1 METIIPYATD
11 ISLWSVVKLVIA
23 VAGIAALLVANSVV
37 MVYLERK
44 VAGFV
49 QRRPGPYEVGPWGL
63 LQTVADAVK
72 LLGKQLVI
80 PGNADRF
87 LFLLAP
93 VLCMFPMF
101 LLFLVIPYGPILT
114 GLEVN
119 LGLLLIL
126 AFAGLEG
133 LAVIAGGWAS
143 NNKYSL
149 IGAART
155 VSQSVAYEIPLILA
169 ILALAFQ
176 HGSLNLTVIT
186 QDQSGWVWNWN
197 VFHQP
202 LAFLIFVITCFGE
215 TNRAPFDLPEG
226 ESELTGGYHTEYS
239 GMGFALFFMAEYTS
253 MMLVSF
259 LAAVLFLGGSNAPF
273 PVPYIDGVWWTL
285 IKMGAFM
292 TFMLWVRW
300 TFPRVRF
307 DQLLNIN
314 WKWLLPLGLLNLW
327 VTALV
332 MKVVGN

>member
-1 METIIPYATD
+1 MD
-11 ISLWSVVKLVIA
+11 INLWSVSKLVIA
-23 VAGIAALLVANSVV
+23 LTGIIVLLIANSVV
-37 MVYLERK
+37 MVWLERK

-49 QRRPGPYEVGPWGL
+49 QRRPGPYAVGPHGV
-63 LQTVADAVK
+63 LQTIADTVK
-72 LLGKQLVI
+72 LLGKQIVI
-80 PGNADRF
+80 PGSSDRL
-87 LFLLAP
+87 LFLLGP

-101 LLFLVIPYGPILT
+101 LLFLVIPYGPWLT
-114 GLEVN
+114 GLEIN
-119 LGLLLIL
+119 LGILLIL

-133 LAVIAGGWAS
+133 LAVLAGGWAS

-169 ILALAFQ
+169 MLALAFMT
-176 HGSLNLTVIT
+176 GSLNLSTISE
-186 QDQSGWVWNWN
+186 QQSGWFWNWN
-197 VFHQP
+197 IFKQP
-202 LAFLIFVITCFGE
+202 LAFFIFIITCFGE

-259 LAAVLFLGGSNAPF
+259 LAAVLFLGGYNS
-273 PVPYIDGVWWTL
+273 PVPWLDGIWWTFL
-285 IKMGAFM
+285 KMGAFM
-292 TFMLWVRW
+292 TFMIWVRW

-327 VTALV
+327 LTAIII
-332 MKVVGN
+332 KIF

>member
-1 METIIPYATD
+1 MD
-11 ISLWSVVKLVIA
+11 ISLWNVVKLVIA
-23 VAGIAALLVANSVV
+23 LVAIIVLLIANSVV
-37 MVYLERK
+37 MVWLERK

-49 QRRPGPYEVGPWGL
+49 QRRPGPYVVGPHGVF
-63 LQTVADAVK
+63 QTIADAVK
-72 LLGKQLVI
+72 LQTKQIVL
-80 PGNADRF
+80 PGSSDRL
-87 LFLLAP
+87 LFLLGP
-93 VLCMFPMF
+93 VLSMFPMF
-101 LLFLVIPYGPILT
+101 LMFLVIPYGPWLT

-133 LAVIAGGWAS
+133 LAVLTGGWAS

-149 IGAART
+149 IGAARC

-169 ILALAFQ
+169 VLAISFMT
-176 HGSLNLTVIT
+176 GSLNLTTIT
-186 QDQSGWVWNWN
+186 EGQAGWVWNWN
-197 VFHQP
+197 IFKQP
-202 LAFLIFVITCFGE
+202 LAFFIFVVTCFGE

-259 LAAVLFLGGSNAPF
+259 LAAVLFQGGAYGLFLNG
-273 PVPYIDGVWWTL
+273 IWWTFL
-285 IKMGAFM
+285 KMGAFM
-292 TFMLWVRW
+292 TFMIWVRW

-314 WKWLLPLGLLNLW
+314 WQWLLPLGLINLW
-327 VTALV
+327 LTAI
-332 MKVVGN
+332 VVKFF

>member
-1 METIIPYATD
+1 MD
-11 ISLWSVVKLVIA
+11 INLLSVIKLVIA
-23 VAGIAALLVANSVV
+23 LTAIIILLIANSVI
-37 MVYLERK
+37 MVWLERK
-44 VAGFV
+44 VAGYV
-49 QRRPGPYEVGPWGL
+49 QRRPGPYVVGPHGI
-63 LQTVADAVK
+63 LQTVADAIK
-72 LLGKQLVI
+72 LLAKQITI
-80 PGNADRF
+80 PGSSDRI

-93 VLCMFPMF
+93 CLSMFPMF
-101 LLFLVIPYGPILT
+101 LLFLVIPYGPWLT

-126 AFAGLEG
+126 AFTGLEG
-133 LAVIAGGWAS
+133 LAVLSGGWAS
-143 NNKYSL
+143 NNKYGL
-149 IGAART
+149 LGAARA

-169 ILALAFQ
+169 MLAIAFQ
-176 HGSLNLTVIT
+176 NGSLNLTTIT
-186 QDQSGWVWNWN
+186 ANQSGWVWHWN
-197 VFHQP
+197 IFSQP

-259 LAAVLFLGGSNAPF
+259 LAAVLFLGGSNGPF
-273 PVPYIDGVWWTL
+273 INGIWWTFL
-285 IKMGAFM
+285 KMGAFM
-292 TFMLWVRW
+292 TFMIWVRW

-327 VTALV
+327 ITAIV
-332 MKVVGN
+332 IKVLQ

>member
-1 METIIPYATD
+1 MD
-11 ISLWSVVKLVIA
+11 ISLLSVGKLV
-23 VAGIAALLVANSVV
+23 VALVGIITLLIANSVV
-37 MVYLERK
+37 MVWLERK

-49 QRRPGPYEVGPWGL
+49 QRRPGPYVVGPHGIF
-63 LQTVADAVK
+63 QTICDTVK
-72 LLGKQLVI
+72 LLSKQIVI
-80 PGNADRF
+80 PGSSDRL
-87 LFLLAP
+87 LFLLGP

-101 LLFLVIPYGPILT
+101 LLFLVIPYGPWLT

-119 LGLLLIL
+119 LGLLMIL

-133 LAVIAGGWAS
+133 LALLAGGWAS

-149 IGAART
+149 LGAARG
-155 VSQSVAYEIPLILA
+155 VSQAVAYEIPLILA
-169 ILALAFQ
+169 MLALAFMT
-176 HGSLNLTVIT
+176 GSLNLTTIT
-186 QDQSGWVWNWN
+186 EGQSGWVWHWN
-197 VFHQP
+197 IFKQP

-259 LAAVLFLGGSNAPF
+259 LAAVLFLGGSNGPF
-273 PVPYIDGVWWTL
+273 LNGIWWTFL
-285 IKMGAFM
+285 KMGIFM
-292 TFMLWVRW
+292 TFMIWVRW

-327 VTALV
+327 ITAIV
-332 MKVVGN
+332 IKVF

>member
-1 METIIPYATD
+1 MGETVQTINVLDAVKILTALAAII
-11 ISLWSVVKLVIA
+11 
-23 VAGIAALLVANSVV
+23 GLLIANSVV

-49 QRRPGPYEVGPWGL
+49 QRRPGPYEAGPHGI
-63 LQTVADAVK
+63 LQTIADTIK
-72 LLGKQLVI
+72 LLCKQIVI
-80 PGNADRF
+80 PGSSDRL

-93 VLCMFPMF
+93 VLSMFPMF
-101 LLFLVIPYGPILT
+101 LMFLVIPYGPILT
-114 GLEVN
+114 GLEVD

-126 AFAGLEG
+126 AFAGLET
-133 LAVIAGGWAS
+133 LAVISGGWAS

-149 IGAART
+149 IGAARA

-176 HGSLNLTVIT
+176 HGSLNLTVINNA
-186 QDQSGWVWNWN
+186 QGAWPWQWN
-197 VFHQP
+197 VAAQP

-215 TNRAPFDLPEG
+215 TNRAPFDMPEG

-259 LAAVLFLGGSNAPF
+259 LAAALFLGGSNGP
-273 PVPYIDGVWWTL
+273 ILNGVWWTL
-285 IKMGAFM
+285 LKMGCFM
-292 TFMLWVRW
+292 TFMIWVRW

-314 WKWLLPLGLLNLW
+314 WKWLMPLGLLNLW
-327 VTALV
+327 ATAVV
-332 MKVVGN
+332 MKIAG